1 MAAVVHR
8 KATGNGQF
16 IDMGMYQIGVTLMPE
31 PILGLQAN
39 GEAWARIGNEDRL
52 HVPSNV
58 YRAAG
63 DDKWVAISV
72 TSDEQWTAFAHIIGR
87 PELAADERFRE
98 EANRRIR
105 REEIDAIV
113 RSWSAKQDAWAA
125 ARALQAAGI
134 AAGPVLNNRD
144 LLLDPH
150 LRARRFYEYV
160 EHWQPLGVRPLIGR
174 PFVFRNTPLR
184 IRKGA
189 PRYAEDN
196 RYVLRD
202 VLHLDEA
209 EIGTLYNEGITSDV
223 PAFKPNVRLDDLE
236 PGLRNG
242 SIKEID
248 RDYRDKLG
256 LGPAVRVEPR

>member
-1 MAAVVHR
+1 MAAVLHR

-16 IDMGMYQIGVTLMPE
+16 IDMGMYQIGVALMPE
-31 PILGLQAN
+31 PILALQVN
-39 GEAWARIGNEDRL
+39 GEAWERIGNEDRA

-58 YRAAG
+58 YPAAG
-63 DDKWVAISV
+63 DDKWVALSV
-72 TSDEQWTAFAHIIGR
+72 ATDAQWVAFAQITGR
-87 PELAADERFRE
+87 PELATDERFKQE
-98 EANRRIR
+98 SQRRMR

-113 RSWSAKQDAWAA
+113 RSWTAKQDAWAA

-134 AAGPVLNNRD
+134 AAGPVLTNRD

-150 LRARRFYEYV
+150 LREQRFYEYV
-160 EHWQPLGVRPLIGR
+160 EHWRPMGVRPLIGR

-184 IRKGA
+184 IRKAA

-196 RYVLRD
+196 GYVLRD

-209 EIGTLYNEGITSDV
+209 EIATLYREGITSDA
-223 PAFKPNVRLDDLE
+223 PTFKPNVRPDDLE
-236 PGLRNG
+236 PGLRDG

-248 RDYRDKLG
+248 RDYREKLG
-256 LGPAVRVEPR
+256 LGPAVRVERS

>member
-1 MAAVVHR
+1 M
-8 KATGNGQF
+8 
-16 IDMGMYQIGVTLMPE
+16 
-31 PILGLQAN
+31 
-39 GEAWARIGNEDRL
+39 
-52 HVPSNV
+52 
-58 YRAAG
+58 
-63 DDKWVAISV
+63 
-72 TSDEQWTAFAHIIGR
+72 
-87 PELAADERFRE
+87 
-98 EANRRIR
+98 
-105 REEIDAIV
+105 
-113 RSWSAKQDAWAA
+113 
-125 ARALQAAGI
+125 
-134 AAGPVLNNRD
+134 LNNRD

-256 LGPAVRVEPR
+256 LGPAVRVERT